1 MLQQGL
7 HAGAKVLLQDGLH
20 GCSPPAQAEVE
31 VSEPEDLVEAGGDV
45 RWGMR
50 GREVCG
56 TRPLSP
62 CVCSPTTGQDTPAHP
77 RKWVAAQD
85 PLGAQGQGGTGVG
98 GCPQLFWVQGVTTRG
113 AWCQTFLQV
122 GERLQTFLAL
132 DLKALTIPLH

>member
-50 GREVCG
+50 GREVWDPP
-56 TRPLSP
+56 PLP
-62 CVCSPTTGQDTPAHP
+62 VCLLPDNGSGHSRTPP
-77 RKWVAAQD
+77 E
-85 PLGAQGQGGTGVG
+85 VG
-98 GCPQLFWVQGVTTRG
+98 GSPGPPWGSGPGRHRGGGVPAAFLGSRG
-113 AWCQTFLQV
+113 HNSGSLV
-122 GERLQTFLAL
+122 P
-132 DLKALTIPLH
+132 DLSSGW